1 MPDLDSVLVDTVPVG
16 AMPVDGIPVGVA
28 PPVDPFRPSEYSG
41 LLMQA
46 LRSRA
51 DTFARGA
58 GLDMGM
64 GSGVLLATL
73 GLLGIERLVGVD
85 IDPAAISASSEMAR
99 SLGLLGRTRLLQGS
113 LWEPLGDETFDVV
126 VTNLPNFAAT
136 EPSDPDHS
144 RFWSMGGADGRRV
157 IDPFLAGLR
166 RHLNP
171 GGVAFMTHNVFA
183 GLAETAAILAGQGLS
198 ARPILA
204 TTTLLHP
211 MKSTLMSP
219 VVRAKYDGSAMRR
232 LGPYEFADVQV
243 LEIRAASQA

>member
-1 MPDLDSVLVDTVPVG
+1 MGSIPDLDAMPADATPVD
-16 AMPVDGIPVGVA
+16 AMPVSMSPS
-28 PPVDPFRPSEYSG
+28 PDPFRPSEYSG
-41 LLMQA
+41 LLMQV

-51 DTFARGA
+51 DAFARGA

-73 GLLGIERLVGVD
+73 GQLGVERLVGVD
-85 IDPAAISASSEMAR
+85 IDPDAISASTEMVR
-99 SLGLLGRTRLLQGS
+99 SLGLLGRTRLVQGS

-183 GLAETAAILAGQGLS
+183 GLAETAAMLARQGLS

-204 TTTLLHP
+204 TTSLLHP
-211 MKSTLMSP
+211 MKSMLMTP
-219 VVRAKYDGSAMRR
+219 AVRAKYGGSAMRR

-243 LEIRAASQA
+243 LEIRATSQA